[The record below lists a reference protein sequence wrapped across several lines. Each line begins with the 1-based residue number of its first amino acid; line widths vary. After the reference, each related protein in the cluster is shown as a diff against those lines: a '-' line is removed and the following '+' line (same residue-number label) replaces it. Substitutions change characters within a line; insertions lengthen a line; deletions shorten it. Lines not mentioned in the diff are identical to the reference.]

1 MSFKVSCLAIGL
13 VAAIQCWRSGNSFQV
28 LHAPKFAFIL
38 CRPIN
43 SRHFLSASDN
53 EKIDEPNPPNWPN
66 SVIVLAPD
74 MSHQTIAALVKP
86 TQDSIETGKTNL
98 RDVNKI
104 LYNAERHFV
113 EDRYALLFA
122 PGTYTNDVEVGYYTQ
137 LAGLGAKA
145 EDVIFK
151 DCD

>member
-1 MSFKVSCLAIGL
+1 
-13 VAAIQCWRSGNSFQV
+13 
-28 LHAPKFAFIL
+28 
-38 CRPIN
+38 
-43 SRHFLSASDN
+43 
-53 EKIDEPNPPNWPN
+53 
-66 SVIVLAPD
+66 
-74 MSHQTIAALVKP
+74 MSHETIAALVKP
-86 TQDSIETGKTNL
+86 TQDSIETGKTNP
-98 RDVNKI
+98 RDVNEI